1 MKNALVRSKDDVASA
16 SRVFHRRLDQAAAFG
31 RPGGGRRKPHETTSV
46 VLAARALVE
55 R

>member
-1 MKNALVRSKDDVASA
+1 MKNVSVQPMGDVTATLH
-16 SRVFHRRLDQAAAFG
+16 VFHRRLDQAAAFG

-46 VLAARALVE
+46 VLAARAFVE